1 MNCGLILKLVVLD
14 LELFSLIYYFLLGRF
29 EVLENILNLFL
40 IF

>member
-1 MNCGLILKLVVLD
+1 MNCGMILKLVVLD